1 MSEAEDRLITPLEVA
16 HNQENVALEKIFT
29 ECETPSTA
37 GKVPVAKLTCYMR
50 DQMSARGSPEILQD
64 LRESLRSVSHHGEV
78 TRKQFHVI
86 ARRWLDKIRQRQHRH
101 EGHQDGNNNLSVEQI
116 SSENLIDDTSDHAG
130 ATTPERETSQGSRT
144 TESSEDGRTLE
155 RQSFE
160 SDPRMLHGFLN
171 ISTST
176 IANDIKSANSS
187 FENVSSID
195 GTYHFANTETPQ
207 ELRLR
212 AKKCAID
219 NDNLKGDLQR
229 AEDSIVILEGQLE
242 AIGRE
247 LEISSNR
254 CERLQREV
262 DNQKEVL
269 AAIEKD
275 RESVVVRSDNFESE
289 NSKLRTE
296 NFKLKREIDATDLEV
311 RRLNAELTRTIQE
324 KEKQIELRCYYQK
337 ELLEKQSRYDAA
349 RAHISKIELV
359 NSELEE
365 RQMISTST
373 NEHLKTVVKELED
386 RVSELQLHRRY
397 SSHRNEPLF
406 GYSTSDDGLDGKVNR
421 LPDLEESFQP
431 SLLDEIKASECTDT
445 DVNLNDETGELKNLK
460 KIESIEYPRYLGALH
475 DANQQM
481 QRALS
486 SLPASHKDLAVSP
499 ISFGAD
505 EPQLSELE
513 NYNYED
519 HLSERMELQRFK
531 SQLHHVLAI
540 ISNLSS
546 SKVTIADTKDATTQL
561 DRLDLVPDST
571 PACNIHGDIMN
582 YADNRIRYRREKRLQ
597 KEVYEKSG
605 EETDRRKVFSI
616 EAIRAASSPAGTTTS
631 SEISLPSKVNCSST
645 PRSSPVASP
654 STEFHQDSIIAPIV
668 AALDEIIQD
677 TRNAAD
683 ISSSSSSA
691 GEANQSPVGL
701 RRDHNP
707 RYTYTL
713 PSYSLAKPEE
723 EVSQL
728 LPDTEDTGLQHKDSS
743 ETELDPVSSTYN
755 LSDKAS
761 RFGDE
766 IFESSVWRCR
776 RKSVG
781 TDDNT
786 SEETDIT
793 ESNSSGGSRVTVDPT
808 YSVHGLSSSRVL
820 VDSSLR
826 AITENDVI
834 PSESSSYNQ
843 QIPSLSR
850 SVTDPDPN
858 CVDRLNSDLEKL
870 TLHTSIMQVQGK
882 SVPKRK
888 SSVYHRSFDCST
900 LDVAPDQCTIV
911 RRSVSSPNV
920 PKSTIPIGGLLQTTY
935 NVSGIKSSKEIGAE
949 ECEALVDSATDSC
962 CSDKSELLENTGSFL
977 EMGEN
982 MLSVSWKKDSQ
993 NEMGDYLDEDDSNC
1007 AEAAPT
1013 TALENTKGES
1023 DIPILT
1029 STAKPTKSEVSLGN
1043 RRTKY
1048 VISGT
1053 WNLPL
1058 LPLPTPS
1065 LPPNA
1070 EELGDVDS
1078 ADNAAKWRS
1087 SSDPE
1092 IPVRSRSLAR
1102 TMSSDEDSSDSECII
1117 RDRIDTGEQNLQVVA
1132 AEPPTLQ
1139 PASLTPLQTQSTV
1152 RTKTHPLLYELPL
1165 SRGQQIDPQKFS
1177 SHNSAV
1183 FVCEQLSLSYRDD
1196 TDNNDNTAKRITAK
1210 SESNYKRSKDSERG
1224 RRSLSES
1231 DTAASCKDGEC
1242 RCRCRCGFGWNS
1254 SRTGGQLETPEE
1266 EKRKD
1271 LENFGA
1277 FPSLPDSRL
1286 IELGLADTP
1295 EGHGLCERISEDEL
1309 ERKYTALS
1317 IGLGT
1322 DRITL
1327 PRRMALSLRHRDQA
1341 EQNLSTEVDR
1351 MQSDIQALAPL
1362 CVDRESV
1369 ERVERVRH
1377 QLEMISRCALRVSCT
1392 AELLGATHQE
1402 RRVSRASLLADR
1414 YLQALRGRCDKLT
1427 TDLAE
1432 TKRILTENNIVV
1444 EENPSELVEDVLPRV
1459 RYRGVPSTNRTT
1471 ISRRRASIATISRPT
1486 AVNSLQDTTKDS
1498 GRPQRISVS
1507 GRMTLRRPSLGYD
1520 TQRWDNEKLDRTD
1533 SSSSSIGE
1541 LREIFEQAESRR
1553 GSREENNNL
1562 IRSQSSNFSV
1572 GSCESADSD
1581 VVWSITRE
1589 DPPGSTLADTRED
1602 ESFASAESTLVTSRR
1617 TPRTL
1622 RTLREQVSRLPIFW
1636 YILFV
1641 VTFFFGF
1648 YSNRYVTTRCTVP
1661 LKWWSAEELLKR
1673 YVHVKRNTP
1682 PPI

>member
-1351 MQSDIQALAPL
+1351 MQSDIQ
-1362 CVDRESV
+1362 
-1369 ERVERVRH
+1369 
-1377 QLEMISRCALRVSCT
+1377 
-1392 AELLGATHQE
+1392 
-1402 RRVSRASLLADR
+1402 
-1414 YLQALRGRCDKLT
+1414 
-1427 TDLAE
+1427 
-1432 TKRILTENNIVV
+1432 
-1444 EENPSELVEDVLPRV
+1444 
-1459 RYRGVPSTNRTT
+1459 
-1471 ISRRRASIATISRPT
+1471 
-1486 AVNSLQDTTKDS
+1486 DS

-1533 SSSSSIGE
+1533 SSSSIGE